1 MMSSTSASKNKVR
14 LIVAFQC
21 NDGIMLPL
29 EQQTQ
34 IYWVVHD
41 VYPFQFV
48 CSGDTAEEA
57 MRVAREECGC
67 YFAGDPEDV
76 RIGMS
81 I

>member
-1 MMSSTSASKNKVR
+1 
-14 LIVAFQC
+14 
-21 NDGIMLPL
+21 MLPL

-76 RIGMS
+76 RIGMN